1 VTTWLI
7 HGFNVRDMGKGSID
21 KLLQHIP
28 NSLDY
33 DYGYVGLISLKK
45 VNRQTINEFLEV
57 IKPGDTIV
65 AHSNGCLIAYQIAES
80 ISINAIVCINP
91 ALRRD
96 TIWPEKTSVLC
107 LANKTDWIVELGRI
121 WARLVSLGGIRTHGW
136 GSAGRHGFTSEQ
148 PNVRNWYTDDWF
160 WLYPVRGHSGLFKRA
175 RYWGRMINKWLHL
188 NQV

>member
-1 VTTWLI
+1 MTTWLI

-21 KLLQHIP
+21 KLLHYIP

-45 VNRQTINEFLEV
+45 VNRRTINEFLEV

-65 AHSNGCLIAYQIAES
+65 AHSNGCLIAYQIAER
-80 ISINAIVCINP
+80 IPIDAIVCINP

-96 TIWPEKTSVLC
+96 TIWPENTAVLC

-121 WARLVSLGGIRTHGW
+121 WARLVSLGCIKTHGW
-136 GSAGRHGFTSEQ
+136 GSAGRHGFTSDQ
-148 PNVRNWYTDDWF
+148 PNVKNWHTDDWF
-160 WLYPVRGHSGLFKRA
+160 WLYPVTGHSGLFKNPK
-175 RYWGRMINKWLHL
+175 YWGGMISKWLEL
-188 NQV
+188 NKV